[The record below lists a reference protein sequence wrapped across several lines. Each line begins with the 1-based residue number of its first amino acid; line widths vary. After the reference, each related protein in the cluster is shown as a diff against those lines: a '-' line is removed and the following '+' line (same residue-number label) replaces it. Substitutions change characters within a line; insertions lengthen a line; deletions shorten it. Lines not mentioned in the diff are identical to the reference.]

1 MTDMNDSSNKMPSTE
16 TSNTENYDTKTAN
29 TETTNI
35 EMPSVEAK
43 KSTPVTRK
51 RSTKRKKAPTT
62 FKDAYQVLQSN
73 ANALQQ
79 QDEPDIDGLM
89 IKVEESIHAYKVC
102 QQRIQAVQQALDATF
117 AKEES

>member
-1 MTDMNDSSNKMPSTE
+1 MTDVKNSSTEITSTE
-16 TSNTENYDTKTAN
+16 TMS
-29 TETTNI
+29 TETKKNT
-35 EMPSVEAK
+35 SVA
-43 KSTPVTRK
+43 RK

-62 FKDAYQVLQSN
+62 FKDAYQILQSN

-89 IKVEESIHAYKVC
+89 VKVEESIYAYKIC